1 MKTEI
6 VNNSE
11 LNKFF
16 VGLGW
21 NPVEE
26 TEKVFVD
33 EEGRRVSYKY
43 LEDHFGEATE
53 ENASKFFA
61 MRKAAEPAEIAEH
74 LYLENI

>member
-16 VGLGW
+16 VKIGW
-21 NPVEE
+21 EPVAE
-26 TEKVFVD
+26 TEKCFVD
-33 EEGRRVSYKY
+33 EDGRRVSYQY
-43 LEDHFGEATE
+43 LEDHYGEATE
-53 ENASKFFA
+53 ENAAKHFA
-61 MRKAAEPAEIAEH
+61 MRKAEEPAEEAEH

>member
-6 VNNSE
+6 INNSE

-16 VGLGW
+16 VSLGW
-21 NPVEE
+21 EPVAE

-33 EEGRRVSYKY
+33 EEGRQVSYKF
-43 LEDHFGEATE
+43 LEDHYGEATE
-53 ENASKFFA
+53 ENAAKHFA
-61 MRKAAEPAEIAEH
+61 MRKAEEPSEEAEH

>member
-16 VGLGW
+16 VNIGW
-21 NPVEE
+21 EPVAE
-26 TEKVFVD
+26 TEKW
-33 EEGRRVSYKY
+33 
-43 LEDHFGEATE
+43 
-53 ENASKFFA
+53 
-61 MRKAAEPAEIAEH
+61 PAEEAEH